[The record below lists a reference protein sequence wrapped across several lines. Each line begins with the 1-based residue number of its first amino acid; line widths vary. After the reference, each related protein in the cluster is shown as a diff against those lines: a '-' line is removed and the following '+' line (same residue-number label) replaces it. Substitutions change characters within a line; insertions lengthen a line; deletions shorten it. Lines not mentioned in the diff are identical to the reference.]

1 MEGKEFV
8 VVESEGKVEELEFGR
23 RATIEK
29 VGMEGKK
36 WDNPRSKSAL
46 CS

>member
-8 VVESEGKVEELEFGR
+8 VVETEGKVEELEFRR
-23 RATIEK
+23 RATMEER
-29 VGMEGKK
+29 GMEGKK
-36 WDNPRSKSAL
+36 WDNPRSKSPM

>member
-23 RATIEK
+23 RATMERE
-29 VGMEGKK
+29 GMEGKK
-36 WDNPRSKSAL
+36 WENPRSKSPM